1 MAYKSKS
8 KKKSIANARKVKAQ
22 KCLDTHDATDLDSD
36 IEVTAWTGGVNN
48 HLLSESDDSD
58 SDFNDAEW
66 ESDSSG
72 DDVDELE
79 GEELVASLQKEIE
92 HEIQLLQELMFT
104 PYERISTTKTAKEWQ
119 KVERN
124 RGLGY
129 NGQSKRTQRFRRE
142 KAREKAEED
151 KITRK
156 R

>member
-1 MAYKSKS
+1 M
-8 KKKSIANARKVKAQ
+8 
-22 KCLDTHDATDLDSD
+22 
-36 IEVTAWTGGVNN
+36 NN

-58 SDFNDAEW
+58 SDFNDTEW
-66 ESDSSG
+66 ESDLSG
-72 DDVDELE
+72 DDIDELE
-79 GEELVASLQKEIE
+79 GEELVESLLKEIE

-119 KVERN
+119 KAEQN
-124 RGLGY
+124 HGLRY
-129 NGQSKRTQRFRRE
+129 NGQSKWTQRFRWE